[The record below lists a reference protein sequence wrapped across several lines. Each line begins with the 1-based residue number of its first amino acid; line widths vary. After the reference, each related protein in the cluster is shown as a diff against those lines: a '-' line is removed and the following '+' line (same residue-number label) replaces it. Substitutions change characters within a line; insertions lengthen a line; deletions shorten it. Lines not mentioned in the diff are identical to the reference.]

1 MLQLGHTNGKGV
13 SPMVKLKKYRVL
25 VGLSRVLL
33 ISVLMLPVF
42 FSGGAEASSQAEAMV
57 VDSIQKRQLFDVPK
71 RWPDRNEIM
80 ALMSKRYGIR
90 FTSLMKF
97 CAAGGRLDEACHIA
111 HIAMLSNKSFDSIVS
126 LKHGDNSWTEV
137 FHKAG
142 ISEDVIRTYRKNIAA
157 DMLKLRYGIDHEI
170 SFALIDECYRL
181 GDISRAAQLAVLAKM
196 DVREVLGMKQINNS
210 WDDVAK
216 LLDVSF
222 DA

>member
-1 MLQLGHTNGKGV
+1 
-13 SPMVKLKKYRVL
+13 MVKLKIDHVL
-25 VGLSRVLL
+25 MGLSRILL
-33 ISVLMLPVF
+33 ISVLMLPIF
-42 FSGGAEASSQAEAMV
+42 FSGEAEASSQAEAVV

-71 RWPDRNEIM
+71 RWPDRNEIV
-80 ALMSKRYGIR
+80 ALISKQYGIR
-90 FTSLMKF
+90 FSSLLKF
-97 CAAGGRLDEACHIA
+97 CDAGGRLDEACHIA

-126 LKHGDNSWTEV
+126 LKHGDNSWSEV

-142 ISEDVIRTYRKNIAA
+142 ISEDVIRAYRKNIAA

-170 SFALIDECYRL
+170 SFVLIDECYRL

-196 DVREVLGMKQINNS
+196 DVREVLGMKRINNS

-216 LLDVSF
+216 LLEVSF